1 MHRKATEMNDKPTA
15 IYQNN
20 IVSVNS
26 VLVEIDSQLSNI
38 FVMLKNIKRHFK
50 FTNKKMV
57 YLIIPE
63 NYS

>member
-1 MHRKATEMNDKPTA
+1 MHPKATEMNDKPTA

-20 IVSVNS
+20 IASVNS

-38 FVMLKNIKRHFK
+38 FVMLKNIKRYFT

-57 YLIIPE
+57 YLVIPE
-63 NYS
+63 NYL